1 MFIDDIFGG
10 GAKAFVE
17 AVMRNCKRKEIEKLW
32 EFSSEKSPWMC
43 IRNRKKNIEEIEVE
57 VTQGKLTRTSVHKFL
72 GNYVNDKGNLDDQ
85 LKYMEGKVGGLVSE
99 ANKICSQNKLGI
111 YEWDGKKIVYKA
123 QITPAVFHNIEAW
136 TNLRKTD
143 WEKME
148 TLQGKILRGIYG
160 LPKSTPYWG
169 LLHELNIIPIKL
181 LITYK
186 RLMVYHNLM
195 NSDDDRVAKHIVR
208 EQEKSGYE
216 ECWFGNVKREGE
228 GIGIEVNE
236 KAVLGKLKS
245 RWKKQ
250 VKRKVREAFD
260 AELKNKK
267 REGRKLRFLGT
278 KGSETYLNEIH
289 NDNARLAVKI
299 RLNMVDWIET
309 NYGVAGVCPLCG
321 EEDSTEH
328 VFSCEHGGSE
338 SGVTVK
344 DLEDGQKM
352 DKIVDLFKKTETC
365 RTEKLLET

>member
-1 MFIDDIFGG
+1 M
-10 GAKAFVE
+10 E
-17 AVMRNCKRKEIEKLW
+17 E
-32 EFSSEKSPWMC
+32 
-43 IRNRKKNIEEIEVE
+43 NIEEIEVE
-57 VTQGKLTRTSVHKFL
+57 VTQGKLMRTSVHKFL

-99 ANKICSQNKLGI
+99 ANKICSQSKLGI
-111 YEWDGKKIVYKA
+111 YEWDGKRIVYKA

-136 TNLRKTD
+136 TNLRKAD

-228 GIGIEVNE
+228 SIGIEVNE
-236 KAVLGKLKS
+236 KEVLGKLKS
-245 RWKKQ
+245 RWKEQ
-250 VKRKVREAFD
+250 VKRKVREVFD
-260 AELKNKK
+260 AELENKK

-328 VFSCEHGGSE
+328 VFWCEHGGSE

-365 RTEKLLET
+365 RKNKLLENVMINFDVLRREEAVLNGDE